1 MNYVFLPLTLVCNPF
16 HGRYLSYNSI
26 TSIPSGA
33 FSGLTALN
41 ALWGGCYGFVWINC
55 IIQYVLIPSLS
66 GRVCFRFLCFH
77 SDIYFPLTYSHLM
90 QWCFAL
96 VSLSF
101 LEIAKYFFSS
111 VATSKVICGLYGRT
125 WFRFVCS
132 RSGLTGSQWILSY
145 SRFSLVFFPSDG
157 IFPSLLVT
165 AFHSNYIFLPLTLVY
180 NPFHGRYLSYN
191 SITSIPSGAFTGL
204 TALNTL
210 WGRGGCFTFVWI
222 DCVLLYFGIPS
233 LF

>member
-1 MNYVFLPLTLVCNPF
+1 
-16 HGRYLSYNSI
+16 
-26 TSIPSGA
+26 
-33 FSGLTALN
+33 
-41 ALWGGCYGFVWINC
+41 
-55 IIQYVLIPSLS
+55 
-66 GRVCFRFLCFH
+66 
-77 SDIYFPLTYSHLM
+77 M

-125 WFRFVCS
+125 WFWFVCS

-165 AFHSNYIFLPLTLVY
+165 AFHSSYVFLPLTLVC
-180 NPFHGRYLSYN
+180 NPFHGRYLSCN

-210 WGRGGCFTFVWI
+210 WGKGVVSHLCGSNVFSCILEFLHYFRFVCSHMGIFSMGPLWI
-222 DCVLLYFGIPS
+222 NIFLPLILVSFLEILEKPS
-233 LF
+233 PLASS